1 MLSRALAFLQHRIA
15 RERRRAG
22 KPEVYR
28 EEDRHWLRL
37 TLGLCGHE
45 LQLLRTANGRRIE
58 RGVAARFHNLRRI
71 AANVSVAVD
80 VESQR
85 HVPLNLL
92 GEQSRRI
99 VKWQL
104 LVEHLRR

>member
-1 MLSRALAFLQHRIA
+1 MLSRALAFLQHRIS

-45 LQLLRTANGRRIE
+45 LQLLRTANG
-58 RGVAARFHNLRRI
+58 RRI

-104 LVEHLRR
+104 LVEHLRRLVWMLRS